1 MQYHFQCSTGELQKL
16 LYSVCIRHPKLMMT
30 RKPHLKPTPCQ
41 DASLWN
47 SFFMYVLTII
57 NTGTPT
63 RLGNKP
69 GAAEPPGTAQRTPGS
84 CPEGLATSNRTEHS
98 DFAYEPSN
106 EWDRV
111 LHTSAQRSHV
121 SQKPEKGKKMRNSM
135 HLLSANPLL
144 SEPFQEFPLD
154 N

>member
-84 CPEGLATSNRTEHS
+84 ALKALLHLTGLSIQT
-98 DFAYEPSN
+98 F
-106 EWDRV
+106 
-111 LHTSAQRSHV
+111 HTSLPMNETEYYTPLHSVPMSLRN
-121 SQKPEKGKKMRNSM
+121 QKKGRK
-135 HLLSANPLL
+135 
-144 SEPFQEFPLD
+144 
-154 N
+154 